1 MMFHRELAMIY
12 EANGKTI
19 VEFIIR
25 LSEDRPGILAAISDV
40 FAENGVNIVNASFN
54 RLQKMIHV
62 VADFTNSVSSIGD
75 VENMLRKFSFV
86 YDVMEKVLNNDSYV
100 MATLS
105 IPTFNNNYV
114 LAIDH
119 DVFENQV
126 NELLLGILKSLG
138 KKDGELILGMYGSF
152 KASELS
158 ILQLRGLGRV
168 QVQSTGNVTIVK
180 VCREN
185 LNEEFSKLI
194 LSYLEG
200 FTGLFNVKIQG
211 QGISESCLQV
221 KITTA

>member
-12 EANGKTI
+12 EASGKTI

-25 LSEDRPGILAAISDV
+25 LNEDRPGILAAISDA

-54 RLQKMIHV
+54 RFQKMIHII
-62 VADFTNSVSSIGD
+62 ADFTNAISSISD

-86 YDVMEKVLNNDSYV
+86 YDVMEKVLNNDAYV

-119 DVFENQV
+119 DVFGGQV
-126 NELLLGILKSLG
+126 TEPLLSILRSMG
-138 KKDGELILGMYGSF
+138 KRDGELMLSMYGSF

-168 QVQSTGNVTIVK
+168 QVNSAGNTTIVR

-185 LNEEFSKLI
+185 LNEEFSRLI

-200 FTGLFNVKIQG
+200 FVELFNIKAQN

-221 KITTA
+221 KITVS

>member
-12 EANGKTI
+12 EASGKTI

-25 LSEDRPGILAAISDV
+25 LNEDRPGILAAVSDV
-40 FAENGVNIVNASFN
+40 FAENGVNIINASFN

-62 VADFTNSVSSIGD
+62 IADFTNSVSSISD

-86 YDVMEKVLNNDSYV
+86 YDVMEKVLNNDAYV
-100 MATLS
+100 LATLS

-126 NELLLGILKSLG
+126 SEPLLNILRSMG
-138 KKDGELILGMYGSF
+138 KKDGELMLGMYGSF

-168 QVQSTGNVTIVK
+168 QVQSAGNATIIR

-185 LNEEFSKLI
+185 LSEEFSKLI

-200 FTGLFNVKIQG
+200 FTELFNIKTQN

-221 KITTA
+221 KVTSS

>member
-200 FTGLFNVKIQG
+200 FTGLFNAKIQG